1 VLSPSGAATTVER
14 CSGPDGRPDKASGP
28 ERSWNHEK
36 PSIAAPARARRAPGE
51 RGQLDGTSRHAAST
65 SLTSS
70 P

>member
-36 PSIAAPARARRAPGE
+36 PSIAAPASAGE
-51 RGQLDGTSRHAAST
+51 RGQLGGTSRHAAST